1 MRVLIT
7 ETNASLILRARQ
19 PLAGIKAATLLLF
32 AVCLCSCLPERFRHE
47 KYDCSGSLQTINT
60 IIINKAKVGK
70 YAKIV
75 SPTSETNANIT
86 HIDGERAWVTFRN
99 ARMEINRKAGTITI
113 VQGTKYRKVVC
124 KKTVFTM

>member
-1 MRVLIT
+1 MSIT
-7 ETNASLILRARQ
+7 KSEGLFEQRGKKT
-19 PLAGIKAATLLLF
+19 PGGFKVATQLLF
-32 AVCLCSCLPERFRHE
+32 AICLCSCLPERFRHE

-113 VQGTKYRKVVC
+113 VQGTIYRQIVC